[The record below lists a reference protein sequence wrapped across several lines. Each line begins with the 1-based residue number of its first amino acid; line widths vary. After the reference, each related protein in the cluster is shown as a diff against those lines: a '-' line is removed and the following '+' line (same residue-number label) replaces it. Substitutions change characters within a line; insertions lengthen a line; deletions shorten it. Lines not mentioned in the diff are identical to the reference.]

1 MNMLFY
7 ATPII
12 YSLDMF
18 PAKFRWVL
26 NINPMAT
33 IIGAYRDILY
43 YQQMPDLLSLLIV
56 TIVSFAVLLFGYII
70 FRNLEKGFAE
80 EV

>member
-1 MNMLFY
+1 MLFY

-56 TIVSFAVLLFGYII
+56 IIVSFAVLLLGYII